1 MFPLPQLS
9 GLTLSLSWVEGVV
22 PVLVLRL
29 LYTRLARSILAD
41 TAVLAGS
48 SPLLRRISVAWLSA
62 MWGRL
67 LALLTTLPVVSR

>member
-1 MFPLPQLS
+1 MFPLPPWS

-29 LYTRLARSILAD
+29 LYTRLARSILAH

-62 MWGRL
+62 TCGRSL
-67 LALLTTLPVVSR
+67 VLLTLRYQ

>member
-1 MFPLPQLS
+1 MSLS

-29 LYTRLARSILAD
+29 LYTRLARSISAD

-48 SPLLRRISVAWLSA
+48 SPLLRRIPVAWLSA
-62 MWGRL
+62 IVSGATERL
-67 LALLTTLPVVSR
+67 KC